1 MTNLVRATRQAL
13 GFTQEQFA
21 KKANIPLR
29 TYKRYEAD
37 TEKTEYRV
45 PNAVTAIRIAKTLGK
60 TVEELWDSERPHT
73 GILAM

>member
-37 TEKTEYRV
+37 TNKSEYRI
-45 PNAVTAIRIAKTLGK
+45 PNVVTAIKIAKTLGK
-60 TVEELWDSERPHT
+60 TVEELWGNERLHT